1 MERYLKGSKNMA
13 VKIEGLS
20 TETRNEK
27 TKDIDLLSTEQILA
41 IMNEEDNKVVE
52 AVKQALPEIG
62 ILVSECIKAYKNG
75 GRIIYIGAG
84 TSGRLGLMDA
94 VEVVP
99 TYNSDRFI
107 GLIAGGDNAFVKAVE
122 GAEDSRELAVEDLK
136 GICLCDKD
144 IVIGIAASGR
154 TPYVIGG
161 LDYARS
167 IGAKTGSLCC
177 NFNTEIAQHSDFPI
191 ELSAGPEVVT
201 GSTRLKAGTCQ
212 KIVLNMIS
220 TATMIGVGKVYGNL
234 MVDVKATNEK
244 LVERCRRIVMEATGC
259 DHDKADE
266 TLNKTDNNCKQ
277 AILMIL
283 LDIDQKEA
291 EERLAKAQGYLRKAM
306 E

>member
-1 MERYLKGSKNMA
+1 MVNISNLG
-13 VKIEGLS
+13 
-20 TETRNEK
+20 TETRNKK
-27 TKDIDLLSTEQILA
+27 TEALDLLSVKQIIEL
-41 IMNEEDNKVVE
+41 MNDEDNYV
-52 AVKQALPEIG
+52 
-62 ILVSECIKAYKNG
+62 IKAIKEAIPQIEALIEQTIIAYNNN

-99 TYNSDRFI
+99 TYNSDRFV

-122 GAEDSRELAVEDLK
+122 GAEDSKELCVNDLRD
-136 GICLCDKD
+136 LNLNSNDF
-144 IVIGIAASGR
+144 VIGIAASGR

-167 IGAKTGSLCC
+167 IGCKTGCLCC
-177 NFNTEIAQHSDFPI
+177 NFNTEIAKHSDYPI

-201 GSTRLKAGTCQ
+201 GSTRLKSGTCQ

-220 TATMIGVGKVYGNL
+220 TITMVKVGKVYGNL

-244 LVERCRRIVMEATGC
+244 LVERCRKIVIEATDC
-259 DHDKADE
+259 DYETADNTLKE
-266 TLNKTDNNCKQ
+266 TNNNCKL

-283 LDIDQKEA
+283 LNISRDEA
-291 EERLAKAQGYLRKAM
+291 LIKLNNSNGMIREALNN
-306 E
+306 

>member
-1 MERYLKGSKNMA
+1 MA
-13 VKIEGLS
+13 VNISGLS
-20 TETRNEK
+20 TEKRNELS
-27 TKDIDLLSTEQILA
+27 KDIDLLSIDEILKL
-41 IMNEEDNKVVE
+41 MNDEDLKVVD
-52 AVKQALPEIG
+52 AIKSALPEIG
-62 ILVSECIKAYKNG
+62 ILIDECVKTYRKG

-99 TYNSDRFI
+99 TYNSDRFV

-122 GAEDSRELAVEDLK
+122 GAEDSKELAVNDLRNI
-136 GICLCDKD
+136 GLCDKD
-144 IVIGIAASGR
+144 MVIGIAASGR

-161 LDYARS
+161 LDYAAQV
-167 IGAKTGSLCC
+167 GAGTGCLCC
-177 NFNTEIAQHSDFPI
+177 NFDTEIARHAKYPI

-201 GSTRLKAGTCQ
+201 GSTRLKSGTCQ

-220 TATMIGVGKVYGNL
+220 TVTMIKVGKVYGNL

-259 DHDKADE
+259 DHEKADE
-266 TLNKTDNNCKQ
+266 VLKETNNNCKQ

-283 LDIDQKEA
+283 LNIDKKEA
-291 EERLAKAQGYLRKAM
+291 EERLERSEGLLREALK
-306 E
+306 